1 MGWFSGLSGLAKL
14 AIILAIITAL
24 LGAMWKYNDHV
35 RDQGRAE
42 ITLEWAA
49 ASEEQTKRWAAERA
63 KLERE
68 KTALAKKFQAALV
81 ARRAAQ
87 AALDKERE
95 NAIRA
100 SGVAAVQCFDE
111 RMRDNWNRDSG
122 HGGLAAPGPTR

>member
-1 MGWFSGLSGLAKL
+1 LAKL

-24 LGAMWKYNDHV
+24 LGGLWRYNEGV

-42 ITLEWAA
+42 IELEWSDANK
-49 ASEEQTKRWAAERA
+49 EQLARWAAERD

-68 KTALAKKFQAALV
+68 KTALARKYQAEL
-81 ARRAAQ
+81 ARRQAAQ

-95 NAIRA
+95 DAIRA
-100 SGVAAVQCFDE
+100 SGVAALQCFDE

-122 HGGLAAPGPTR
+122 HGGPAAPGPAR